1 MKIDGDVPIARLAAE
16 LPGAM
21 ALFESL
27 GLDYACAG
35 GRSLEDAAHA
45 EGIAPDTVIA
55 SLRRLRVPAPRDA
68 WTDRPLSELTR
79 HLVGQH
85 HRFVREELASVALR
99 LSDLASTHGLVLP
112 QLRQLRTSFTRL
124 TAIAIPHLHH
134 EEEVVFRAIDAL
146 EHAWQ
151 SPTQRSDADGVELA
165 AEIKRLAAEHGAID
179 GELRTMRE
187 LRTALGDTNDL
198 PAACGRVLDDV
209 QSLEAHL
216 HEYMFLENCVLFPR
230 ALAVE
235 EQMAAD
241 PVGTH

>member
-21 ALFESL
+21 TLFELL

-45 EGIAPDTVIA
+45 GGIAPEMVIA
-55 SLRRLRVPAPRDA
+55 SLRRLRVPANGEPWSERA
-68 WTDRPLSELTR
+68 LSELTR

-85 HRFVREELASVALR
+85 HRFVREELAALALR
-99 LSDLASTHGLVLP
+99 LAEVAGVHGLALP
-112 QLRQLRTSFTRL
+112 QLRQLRMSFTRI

-134 EEEVVFRAIDAL
+134 EEEVVFRAIEAI

-151 SPTQRSDADGVELA
+151 SNASPHGAQVDLA
-165 AEIKRLAAEHGAID
+165 AEVKRLASEHAAMD
-179 GELRTMRE
+179 EELRMMRSLRLE
-187 LRTALGDTNDL
+187 LAETNDL
-198 PAACGRVLDDV
+198 PAECSVILDDI
-209 QSLEAHL
+209 QKLEAHL

-230 ALAVE
+230 ALAVD
-235 EQMAAD
+235 EQVRLEPAGAR
-241 PVGTH
+241 

>member
-1 MKIDGDVPIARLAAE
+1 MKIDGDVPITRLAAE

-35 GRSLEDAAHA
+35 GRSLDDAAHA
-45 EGIAPDTVIA
+45 EGIATDTVIA

-68 WTDRPLSELTR
+68 WTERPLAELTR

-85 HRFVREELASVALR
+85 HRFVREELAAVALR
-99 LSDLASTHGLVLP
+99 LSDVAATYGLALP

-134 EEEVVFRAIDAL
+134 EEEVVFRAIEAL

-151 SPTQRSDADGVELA
+151 SNATSAEDGVELA
-165 AEIKRLAAEHGAID
+165 AEVKRLTAEHAAMA

-187 LRTALGDTNDL
+187 LRVGLSETNDL
-198 PAACGRVLDDV
+198 PAACNRVLDDL
-209 QSLEAHL
+209 QNLEAHL

-235 EQMAAD
+235 DQMAAD
-241 PVGTH
+241 PIGTH